1 MKRKILTVLL
11 ATIAYTTLVGCGSS
25 QEPTTV
31 ADYEEPT
38 DAAVYADEAEEEP
51 AISTEPAPSSGLEDV
66 TGENDDFGRPPED
79 DIVPWDEME
88 ESEGVNEEVP
98 VAGEVEGIIVLQAD
112 YKTNPF
118 APTFVVSAINPQTGD
133 YHTISSFT
141 FEHVAR
147 AQETEFLVE
156 PAYELA
162 RYFNYRD
169 MFNDDFTL
177 MAATKTFLG
186 NEEKHAGWVNQSGEF
201 FDVTEALGESRR
213 SDFDAAKH
221 YKTIGFTLDGNFAYA
236 DVEDPRH
243 PVYYMVSLNNITPRT
258 SYQVEG
264 SEPYIMDDYS
274 DSWRWARGHY
284 QTCWIDD
291 NQFLAVTYDS
301 QVMICEIL
309 TVSSQS
315 ATEIVPIGSQTSWS
329 PVLGPD
335 SSSIAFMSAPQKGTE
350 NPGIYFTDINGTTPI
365 RLETSYNS
373 FCGRVGDGGSVLY
386 NISPGY
392 YYASILDWK

>member
-1 MKRKILTVLL
+1 MRKVFVTILTL
-11 ATIAYTTLVGCGSS
+11 ALSATMLVGCGSS
-25 QEPTTV
+25 QPTAAAPT
-31 ADYEEPT
+31 YEEPT
-38 DAAVYADEAEEEP
+38 DAAAFADEVEEEP
-51 AISTEPAPSSGLEDV
+51 VITTEPATTAGLEGV

-79 DIVPWDEME
+79 ECVAWE
-88 ESEGVNEEVP
+88 EEAEEEASNIDGV
-98 VAGEVEGIIVLQAD
+98 IVLQAD
-112 YKTNPF
+112 YKTNSF
-118 APTFVVSAINPQTGD
+118 APTFVVSAIDPQTGD

-147 AQETEFLVE
+147 AQETEFLIE

-162 RYFNYRD
+162 RCFNYRD

-186 NEEKHAGWVNQSGEF
+186 NEEKHAGWMNQSGEF
-201 FDVTEALGESRR
+201 FDIAEALGEGRQ

-221 YKTIGFTLDGNFAYA
+221 YKAIGFTPDGNFAYA

-243 PVYYMVSLNNITPRT
+243 PVYYMVPLDDVTPGASR
-258 SYQVEG
+258 QVEG

-274 DSWRWARGHY
+274 DAWVWARGHY
-284 QTCWIDD
+284 QTCWIDSD
-291 NQFLAVTYDS
+291 QFLAVTYDS
-301 QVMICEIL
+301 QAMICEIL

-335 SSSIAFMSAPQKGTE
+335 STSVVFMSAPQKGTE
-350 NPGIYFTDINGTTPI
+350 NPGIYFTDINGATPT

-392 YYASILDWK
+392 YYTSVLDWK

>member
-1 MKRKILTVLL
+1 MKKAIVTILTL
-11 ATIAYTTLVGCGSS
+11 ALSVTIMVGCGNSS
-25 QEPTTV
+25 YGNPPDLPYDAGV
-31 ADYEEPT
+31 ADQFKDDLIGYGDSE
-38 DAAVYADEAEEEP
+38 
-51 AISTEPAPSSGLEDV
+51 
-66 TGENDDFGRPPED
+66 ENDREFGVQD
-79 DIVPWDEME
+79 SHE
-88 ESEGVNEEVP
+88 ESEKTGIGVLSEEEIDSELES
-98 VAGEVEGIIVLQAD
+98 GEVEGIIVLQAD
-112 YKTNPF
+112 YKTNSF

-133 YHTISSFT
+133 YRAISSFI

-147 AQETEFLVE
+147 AQETEFLIE

-201 FDVTEALGESRR
+201 FDVTEALSEGRQ

-221 YKTIGFTLDGNFAYA
+221 YKAIGFTPDGNFAYA
-236 DVEDPRH
+236 DVENPRH
-243 PVYYMVSLNNITPRT
+243 PVYHMVPLNSITPGA

-291 NQFLAVTYDS
+291 DQFLAVTYDS
-301 QVMICEIL
+301 QVMTCEIL
-309 TVSSQS
+309 TISSQS

-335 SSSIAFMSAPQKGTE
+335 GFSVAFMSAPQKGIE
-350 NPGIYFTDINGTTPI
+350 NPSIYLTNFDGSVTPVK
-365 RLETSYNS
+365 LETSYS
-373 FCGRVGDGGSVLY
+373 PFCGRVGDGGSVMY
-386 NISPGY
+386 TISPAY
-392 YYASILDWK
+392 YYASILEWR